1 MSEDKKLE
9 FQANRWANNK
19 ERSLRNKWYAIGRID
34 LLIIS
39 ISGAGIY
46 SCFEIIKFMYS
57 NKIESEFL
65 MLKIAGA
72 LFVFSILLNFISQF
86 ASEYSNDKNAIYN
99 NKKFNDLTSDD
110 KQTEEKTYNTLECKM
125 DLSDNVVK
133 YSNRISSFTMLVGVA
148 LVTTFLFT
156 IVN

>member
-1 MSEDKKLE
+1 MKMSEDKKLE

-99 NKKFNDLTSDD
+99 NKKFNDPQRFSVGESCFLVW
-110 KQTEEKTYNTLECKM
+110 TEFNFSKLENIAFPK
-125 DLSDNVVK
+125 
-133 YSNRISSFTMLVGVA
+133 ISIG
-148 LVTTFLFT
+148 FLWKIDQLLYFR
-156 IVN
+156 VLRN